1 MVKYF
6 LEILM
11 EFELIYNIIFVFIDI
26 FEIIFK
32 RQRFDSVVN
41 SYEKNSNEY
50 PFFWRIL
57 IKEIIF
63 FSCVCVSV
71 CAKFRK
77 EIRFCLIA
85 RLQHSF
91 YVLKDN

>member
-50 PFFWRIL
+50 PFF
-57 IKEIIF
+57 
-63 FSCVCVSV
+63 
-71 CAKFRK
+71 
-77 EIRFCLIA
+77 
-85 RLQHSF
+85 
-91 YVLKDN
+91 